1 MVTLRTLGAETLS
14 KDAFLKAPRPD
25 NKFLEHPK
33 KGIGKSPG
41 KGRRQKAVLE
51 AGGLSGGEGEGAPGG
66 VAESYRICFEQRRLE
81 ERATAGGRRTW
92 GAAWAGL
99 VIAAGRAHDRAGILR
114 GRTFAQQPS
123 LVRHQKAHAGA
134 GRAAA
139 FVCPECGKAFSVKHN
154 LEVHQRTH
162 TGERPFPCPECGRC
176 FSLKQ
181 NLLTHQRIH
190 SGEKPHQC
198 AQCGRC
204 FREPRFLLNH
214 QRTHARMPAP
224 HPRRPG
230 VFGERRPYFCARCG
244 KSFAREG
251 SLKTHQRSHGHGP
264 EGQAAHLGRVL

>member
-1 MVTLRTLGAETLS
+1 MTELVSSRGRSPVGDGEEGLGTTKAWSSTTLRRSSHTAACCVARPSRSSPAWCGTEG
-14 KDAFLKAPRPD
+14 PRRD
-25 NKFLEHPK
+25 
-33 KGIGKSPG
+33 
-41 KGRRQKAVLE
+41 
-51 AGGLSGGEGEGAPGG
+51 
-66 VAESYRICFEQRRLE
+66 
-81 ERATAGGRRTW
+81 
-92 GAAWAGL
+92 
-99 VIAAGRAHDRAGILR
+99 
-114 GRTFAQQPS
+114 
-123 LVRHQKAHAGA
+123 

-204 FREPRFLLNH
+204 FRERASCS
-214 QRTHARMPAP
+214 TTSAP
-224 HPRRPG
+224 TRACPRRT
-230 VFGERRPYFCARCG
+230 RPPRGLRGAAALLLSPLRQELP
-244 KSFAREG
+244 REG

-264 EGQAAHLGRVL
+264 RARRPI

>member
-1 MVTLRTLGAETLS
+1 MPA
-14 KDAFLKAPRPD
+14 
-25 NKFLEHPK
+25 
-33 KGIGKSPG
+33 
-41 KGRRQKAVLE
+41 Q
-51 AGGLSGGEGEGAPGG
+51 LSGEETMGGNMAMAPTFLQGQCQFHPG
-66 VAESYRICFEQRRLE
+66 LK
-81 ERATAGGRRTW
+81 
-92 GAAWAGL
+92 GL
-99 VIAAGRAHDRAGILR
+99 VIASEVPMTELVSSRGGSPAGDPEEGLGDDQGLVIHHPAEEQCHRCPLCGQ
-114 GRTFAQQPS
+114 TFSQQPS
-123 LVRHQKAHAGA
+123 LVRHQKAHVGA
-134 GRAAA
+134 GRTAA

-198 AQCGRC
+198 SQCGRC

-214 QRTHARMPAP
+214 QRTHARMPTP

-230 VFGERRPYFCARCG
+230 VFGERRPYFCPRCG

-251 SLKTHQRSHGHGP
+251 SLKTHQSSHGHGP
-264 EGQAAHLGRVL
+264 ESQSAHLGRVL

>member
-1 MVTLRTLGAETLS
+1 MTELVSSRGGSPVGDREEEGLG
-14 KDAFLKAPRPD
+14 D
-25 NKFLEHPK
+25 
-33 KGIGKSPG
+33 
-41 KGRRQKAVLE
+41 
-51 AGGLSGGEGEGAPGG
+51 
-66 VAESYRICFEQRRLE
+66 EQ
-81 ERATAGGRRTW
+81 
-92 GAAWAGL
+92 GL
-99 VIAAGRAHDRAGILR
+99 VIHHPAEEQLHRCPLCGQ
-114 GRTFAQQPS
+114 TFSQQPS

-134 GRAAA
+134 GRAAS

-181 NLLTHQRIH
+181 NLLTHRRIH

-244 KSFAREG
+244 KSSMPVYDRSPGLFVPSLPDLPASWREG
-251 SLKTHQRSHGHGP
+251 HFPQYPGP
-264 EGQAAHLGRVL
+264 SSAPKASASRAQSGGLEKAFRFMSQFAPL